1 MTTNQTATT
10 ATATAAPAAPQVVA
24 ATTKTAAKA
33 IKVGRPTTKAI
44 RELKPETKVVLG
56 AKVVKSSTGNLS
68 IDHTTCKHPIT
79 GAEGKK
85 ARNACRTRILKHVKQ
100 NAKIRTTK

>member
-10 ATATAAPAAPQVVA
+10 ATATAAPAAKAPAV
-24 ATTKTAAKA
+24 TAPAKKV
-33 IKVGRPTTKAI
+33 KVGRPTTKAI

-100 NAKIRTTK
+100 NAKIRATK